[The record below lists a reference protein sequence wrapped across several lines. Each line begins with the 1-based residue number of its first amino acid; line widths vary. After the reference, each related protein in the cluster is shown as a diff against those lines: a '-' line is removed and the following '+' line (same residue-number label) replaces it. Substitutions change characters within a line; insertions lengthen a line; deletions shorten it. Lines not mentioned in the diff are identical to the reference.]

1 MGANYSFEHISI
13 ETCALQ
19 LIGHNKVFLGSVWR
33 KKILSY
39 FLYLVNCGGVL
50 TEAAGKI
57 TSPEYPMAYPYYQ
70 NCTWNIAC
78 TGSVEITI
86 NYFEVGPTPAGL
98 KTLQLDSV

>member
-1 MGANYSFEHISI
+1 MREIRSI
-13 ETCALQ
+13 ELTILKKN
-19 LIGHNKVFLGSVWR
+19 LDFNTISVWR
-33 KKILSY
+33 KKVLSY

-50 TEAAGKI
+50 SEAAGKI

-86 NYFEVGPTPAGL
+86 NSFEVGPTAAGL
-98 KTLQLDSV
+98 KTLQLESV